1 MNSLEKVKS
10 FMIKKNNV
18 EIIKSLYDRWQH
30 EKEYEDWAD
39 YEIAMKNLWGSDIV
53 KGTKRPFGFYV
64 NVNGTKYHIKLKLT
78 RTTMGMCASYY

>member
-30 EKEYEDWAD
+30 EKEYDDWAD
-39 YEIAMKNLWGSDIV
+39 YEI
-53 KGTKRPFGFYV
+53 FGFYV